1 MRTAAWVSSPSLCVS
16 RSQAQTSPL
25 EPVRGWYPLLFGD
38 YATRAEAEA
47 ALEDLSESLKRQG
60 PLVRELGPDSRRQP
74 TVVEGFP

>member
-1 MRTAAWVSSPSLCVS
+1 M
-16 RSQAQTSPL
+16 
-25 EPVRGWYPLLFGD
+25 RGWYPLLFGD